1 MQQLF
6 KVFFIILFHLVFY
19 FGFMVANRLS
29 LQAIVTALSLVD
41 EMVCV

>member
-6 KVFFIILFHLVFY
+6 KVLFIILFHLVFY
-19 FGFMVANRLS
+19 FGFIVVSRLP
-29 LQAIVTALSLVD
+29 LQAIATALSLVY